1 MFSFTEDK
9 PLYLQIAEQLEDAI
23 FIGAYKEE
31 TQIPSTTEL
40 SVSLQINPAT
50 VLKGMNILVADNIIY
65 KKRGLGMF
73 VCSGAIERIR
83 HKRQEKFYD
92 SYVLPLL
99 DEANK
104 LGLTENEIINLI
116 EKRGDKEWALKLQ
129 IWQRN
134 TVKTPC

>member
-40 SVSLQINPAT
+40 SVSLQMNPAT
-50 VLKGMNILVADNIIY
+50 VLKGMNILVAENIIY

-73 VCSGAIERIR
+73 VCTGAVERIKQ
-83 HKRQEKFYD
+83 KRQENFYD
-92 SYVLPLL
+92 DFVLPLL
-99 DEANK
+99 DEAKK
-104 LGLTENEIINLI
+104 LGLNNNEIINLI
-116 EKRGDKEWALKLQ
+116 EKRGDKEWVLKLP
-129 IWQRN
+129 I
-134 TVKTPC
+134 